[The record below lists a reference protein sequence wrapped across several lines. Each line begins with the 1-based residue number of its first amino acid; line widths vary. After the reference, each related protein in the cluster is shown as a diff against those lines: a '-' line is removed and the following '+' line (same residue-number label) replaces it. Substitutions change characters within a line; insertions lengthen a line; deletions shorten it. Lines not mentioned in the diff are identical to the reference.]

1 MDIQMPE
8 MDGIEA
14 TQRIRQEWPVERRP
28 RIIAM
33 TADALVGDRER
44 YLAAG
49 LDDYISKPVQIDQLV
64 RALLDTR
71 SIQERLQEIEVPKE
85 ENPTSAVDLSYL
97 RDIIGND
104 FIVLSQLID
113 NFIHDLSLRFEQ
125 LKTMLAEDNYEQAER
140 LAHNLRSSSANMGAQ
155 RLSNLFRKIELISQS
170 GLPEETDSL
179 LNMTDQEVNH
189 VLTALHSERM

>member
-1 MDIQMPE
+1 MPE

-44 YLAAG
+44 FLAAG